1 MFHYKMLKQ
10 ITPWALF
17 VLEETD
23 REFCS
28 YPYQEAGAEAVMI

>member
-1 MFHYKMLKQ
+1 
-10 ITPWALF
+10 LF

-28 YPYQEAGAEAVMI
+28 YPYQEAGAEAVMIWGSIMLYMKNDG